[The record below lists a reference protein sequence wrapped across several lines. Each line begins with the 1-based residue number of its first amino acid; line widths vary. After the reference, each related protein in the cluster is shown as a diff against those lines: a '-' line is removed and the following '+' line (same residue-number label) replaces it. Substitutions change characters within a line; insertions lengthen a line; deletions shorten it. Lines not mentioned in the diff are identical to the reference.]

1 MRRESAIG
9 PKAIWPPL
17 LIVLAVA
24 AIGAWVRWLI
34 ATGEFLWLDELHT
47 SWSVADSLG
56 EVYERSLSGNQT
68 PLYFWLTWLSVAVL
82 GESEFSLRLVS
93 LIAGVATIVAA
104 AWLVLRWTG
113 STIAAVVAAILIS
126 LDVQFIYYAT
136 EARPYAL
143 IQFLGIIQVALFW
156 RLISSGDS
164 GGDLESGQAQPAEVA
179 SGAAGGGWRW
189 LGLSLVTAL
198 LFYTQVTSAWL
209 FLAEAVFVVGLL
221 VAGAADIGKRFKHL
235 LLSAVVAAVLC
246 AATLPGLSQ
255 LVGRRSNWS
264 SVSSVP
270 DLLAQ
275 QSLPLG
281 VWLLLPALALLIAV
295 LSRSGAGDSV
305 GSDQPIWNRRWKC
318 RRNRR
323 LGFVLLWAL
332 LPIVGVVALDWF
344 KIAPM
349 AHVRYTLVGAVAMP
363 IFAGLVIGFVD
374 MPKIRLVLAIA
385 LIAVSMIWS
394 PITAGKFVSS
404 GFDPSKLPGLRR
416 EDWQSPINEINASQ
430 AKRNHPVLLAAN
442 LIEDVDA
449 LENSDAEFQA
459 YLRFPV
465 GGFYRVENQTPS
477 NADETV
483 AREIIAIPTLLREH
497 TRPSDIEKIKNSGGA
512 WLIVRGT
519 EELAFEI
526 ENEVVRKMAS
536 QYPDAEPLK
545 SVGFASPHSHVY
557 LISFDW

>member
-1 MRRESAIG
+1 M
-9 PKAIWPPL
+9 
-17 LIVLAVA
+17 
-24 AIGAWVRWLI
+24 
-34 ATGEFLWLDELHT
+34 
-47 SWSVADSLG
+47 
-56 EVYERSLSGNQT
+56 
-68 PLYFWLTWLSVAVL
+68 
-82 GESEFSLRLVS
+82 
-93 LIAGVATIVAA
+93 
-104 AWLVLRWTG
+104 
-113 STIAAVVAAILIS
+113 
-126 LDVQFIYYAT
+126 
-136 EARPYAL
+136 
-143 IQFLGIIQVALFW
+143 
-156 RLISSGDS
+156 
-164 GGDLESGQAQPAEVA
+164 
-179 SGAAGGGWRW
+179 
-189 LGLSLVTAL
+189 GLSLVTAL
-198 LFYTQVTSAWL
+198 LFYTQVTSTWL

-221 VAGAADIGKRFKHL
+221 MAGAADIGKRFKHL

-246 AATLPGLSQ
+246 AAALPGLSQ
-255 LVGRRSNWS
+255 LAGRRSNWS

-305 GSDQPIWNRRWKC
+305 GSDQPIWNRRW
-318 RRNRR
+318 NRR

-349 AHVRYTLVGAVAMP
+349 ALVRYTLVGAVAMP

-374 MPKIRLVLAIA
+374 MSKIRLVLAIA
-385 LIAVSMIWS
+385 LIAVSMIGS

-404 GFDPSKLPGLRR
+404 GFDPSELPGLRW

-449 LENSDAEFQA
+449 LENSDAQFQA

-483 AREIIAIPTLLREH
+483 AREIIAIPTLLL
-497 TRPSDIEKIKNSGGA
+497 S
-512 WLIVRGT
+512 LIH
-519 EELAFEI
+519 I
-526 ENEVVRKMAS
+526 
-536 QYPDAEPLK
+536 
-545 SVGFASPHSHVY
+545 
-557 LISFDW
+557 